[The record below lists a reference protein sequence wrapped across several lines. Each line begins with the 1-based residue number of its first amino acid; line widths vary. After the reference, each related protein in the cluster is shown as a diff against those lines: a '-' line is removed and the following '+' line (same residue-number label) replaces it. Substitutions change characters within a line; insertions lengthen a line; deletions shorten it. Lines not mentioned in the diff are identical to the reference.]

1 VTPLKYY
8 MSEPAPDQATLQYDL
23 DTSGLPTLGDGLI
36 KVDRGFIKMWATGNP
51 GVWVRTRKIVHIEG
65 LLPQA
70 QAIFVCIFGYAFM
83 AAEML
88 FGNAKNPPANSVPW
102 QDSPGSST
110 SGSTTGSTGSGTSTT
125 GPTAPA
131 GGNMASATT
140 QVWLDCLNDLA
151 NKNLQLSSKW
161 YKNELTV
168 DDLITYTQ
176 DIGAEIA
183 SAPWRLIQALSQ
195 TTNDG
200 GDA

>member
-1 VTPLKYY
+1 

-23 DTSGLPTLGDGLI
+23 DTSGLPTLGDGQI

-65 LLPQA
+65 LWPPA
-70 QAIFVCIFGYAFM
+70 QAMFICMFGYAFM

-88 FGNAKNPPANSVPW
+88 FGNATNPPANSVPW
-102 QDSPGSST
+102 QDSPGSA
-110 SGSTTGSTGSGTSTT
+110 TGSTGSGTSTAA
-125 GPTAPA
+125 PAAPA
-131 GGNMASATT
+131 GGNMASTTT

-161 YKNELTV
+161 FKNELTV
-168 DDLITYTQ
+168 DDLVTYTQ
-176 DIGAEIA
+176 DVGAEIA

-195 TTNDG
+195 MTDDG
-200 GDA
+200 GDS